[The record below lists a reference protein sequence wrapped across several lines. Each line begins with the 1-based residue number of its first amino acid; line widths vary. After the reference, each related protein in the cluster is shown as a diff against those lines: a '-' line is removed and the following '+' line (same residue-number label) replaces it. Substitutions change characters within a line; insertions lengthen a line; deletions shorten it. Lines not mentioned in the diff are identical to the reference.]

1 MESYL
6 RELYEDVLTNGKVVL
21 LDCEFKLDDC
31 SVFYSFINFKHEITI
46 CLKLKNF
53 YNNPDIYKLSCNK
66 NIDSFR
72 QLIKQMKT
80 IVSTGVIVGNALTN
94 RKVYEKKIKYC
105 NLLGIELEKCWICF
119 EDTSNREHLRC
130 GHFIHT
136 KCAEKYYTINGHF
149 KCGICRENYGTKMI
163 FFDNDSETE
172 YELETDNEYESE
184 HEDHDEPDTDT
195 ETEYDPELENNL
207 SYETDV

>member
-1 MESYL
+1 
-6 RELYEDVLTNGKVVL
+6 
-21 LDCEFKLDDC
+21 
-31 SVFYSFINFKHEITI
+31 
-46 CLKLKNF
+46 
-53 YNNPDIYKLSCNK
+53 
-66 NIDSFR
+66 
-72 QLIKQMKT
+72 MKT
-80 IVSTGVIVGNALTN
+80 TVSTGVIVGNTLTN

-105 NLLGIELEKCWICF
+105 NLLGIELDKCWICF

-184 HEDHDEPDTDT
+184 YEPDEPEDRETDT
-195 ETEYDPELENNL
+195 ETEYNPDPELENED
-207 SYETDV
+207 ETDV